1 MYKMKEKGGFMKH
14 EHLTISIPE
23 DVKRDLYLY
32 VEPRGISRFITNA
45 VVEKLKNSKLSL
57 EEQYK
62 LAAKDEKSNQEFKE
76 WESTMI
82 GDGLDETNE
91 W

>member
-1 MYKMKEKGGFMKH
+1 MKH

-23 DVKRDLYLY
+23 DVKRDLNLY
-32 VEPRGISRFITNA
+32 VKPRGISRFITNA
-45 VVEKLKNSKLSL
+45 VVEKL

-76 WESTMI
+76 WESATI
-82 GDGLDETNE
+82 EDGLDKTNE